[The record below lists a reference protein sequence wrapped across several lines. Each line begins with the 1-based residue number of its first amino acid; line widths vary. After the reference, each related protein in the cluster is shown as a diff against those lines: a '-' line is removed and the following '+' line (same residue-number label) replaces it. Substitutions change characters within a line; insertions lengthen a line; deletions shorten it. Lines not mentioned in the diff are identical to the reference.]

1 MEKIT
6 DIIVSIIVAR
16 AKNGVIGRAGD
27 MPWRLSS
34 DLKNFKAITMGKP
47 IIMGRKTFQSLP
59 SLLPGRTHIV
69 ISRDKD
75 FMPKGALVFSRL
87 DVAISAAK
95 ATAHKDG
102 QGEVCIIGGGE
113 IYKLALAVCDK
124 IYLTEVDCEIDGDT
138 YFPELDAKEWHKTQT
153 LKFEKTK
160 KDDYEF
166 SLDTLIRK

>member
-34 DLKNFKAITMGKP
+34 DLKNFKAITTGKP
-47 IIMGRKTFQSLP
+47 IIMGRKTFESLP
-59 SLLPGRTHIV
+59 RLLPGRTHIV
-69 ISRDKD
+69 ISRDKS
-75 FMPKGALVFSRL
+75 FNANGAMVFSRL
-87 DVAISAAK
+87 DVAIAAAK
-95 ATAHKDG
+95 AVAIKDG
-102 QGEVCIIGGGE
+102 QDEVCIIGGGE

-138 YFPELDAKEWHKTQT
+138 YFPELNPNDWHKTQT
-153 LKFEKTK
+153 QKFEKTD